1 MKRLAAMFA
10 IALISMAIPTLA
22 SPYNT
27 ITVDGLWG
35 AGEWDL
41 ANETVASNTNP
52 GWAEYGDVESILV
65 TWDAVNLYVGVRGN
79 AWGNSMLIY
88 IDSSSLSTG
97 QENADYFQGFVTQP
111 FFDADFV
118 GGHHNME
125 WGDGAIPTDIR
136 SISAT
141 DGTTSSLLGLAAIA
155 VHDKNHDGG
164 PGVGLT
170 EIAIP
175 WALIG
180 LEPNGSVQVAA
191 SVGWAAMT
199 GPVIPAGGLG
209 GFSGDELGGD
219 DMVGGTDGD
228 SSTLDGPVLVE
239 YDLDGDG
246 VPDQLADLIPPS
258 LIKVC
263 VLESDI
269 SVVEATFDE
278 PVEQT
283 SAENVNNWDFGGSQ
297 TITGAVQQADPAIV
311 HLQLDADAG
320 FGEDY
325 LVSASNIA
333 DLNGNVVLTTEWM
346 FCLAEL
352 TIQAN
357 MKFRLLEEPG
367 DAQDV
372 AVEGSLAPF
381 TWDPTCDDLLYD
393 DGTNGDVTAGDSTYT
408 GQFVFCMDYGTGD
421 PLPSVDLNYKFTYG
435 CTEWEDIDNHVY
447 TLTCDTGQTTLDI
460 WWEDHNP
467 DNFTTHAID
476 VIFTVEAPGLADL
489 GIDGSVLPLT
499 WDFPS
504 VTPLSDDGYP
514 DGVPGDDI
522 FGAVVQFPVN
532 SLKNVNYKFTTVDAF
547 ECSTQTDRNVYLN
560 DEEFDVVGG
569 ELGPIVMP
577 LAYFDHCSTIWKD
590 LEVVFSVSFAEE
602 EIPPAAEDTVAV
614 NGSPSGDPNVINWDI
629 PSLNEMF
636 DDGVAPDGY
645 AGDLIYTKSVV
656 FPEYSN
662 MGIAYKYLV
671 NTEYECPDE
680 GDRYLWL
687 NPTDFD
693 AEGNPQVLPLDFYS
707 LCHPVNVD
715 DIVPADRIARLD
727 ANWPN
732 PFNPKTT
739 LRFFL
744 KEDTHVRLE
753 IFDISGRKIR
763 SLIDADAF
771 SGEHLAQWNGV
782 DEHGNLVPSGVYFAK
797 LTAAKEVQ
805 TQKLTLLK

>member
-1 MKRLAAMFA
+1 MKRLAAMLA
-10 IALISMAIPTLA
+10 IAVLSMAMTALA

-27 ITVDGLWG
+27 ITVNGTWD
-35 AGEWDL
+35 AGEWDQ

-52 GWAEYGDVESILV
+52 GWAEYGNVRSILV

-79 AWGNSMLIY
+79 AWGNAMLIY

-111 FFDADFV
+111 YFDPDFV
-118 GGHHNME
+118 GGHFNME
-125 WGDGAIPTDIR
+125 WGDGTVPTDIR

-155 VHDKNHDGG
+155 VHDQNHDGG
-164 PGVGLT
+164 LGEGLT

-209 GFSGDELGGD
+209 GFSGDELGGAD
-219 DMVGGTDGD
+219 QVGGTDED
-228 SSTLDGPVLVE
+228 SSTLDGPVTVI
-239 YDLDGDG
+239 YDNDGDG
-246 VPDQLADLIPPS
+246 VPDQLLDEIPPS
-258 LIKVC
+258 LVDVC
-263 VLESDI
+263 TLEGDLMT
-269 SVVEATFDE
+269 VEATFDE

-283 SAENVNNWDFGGSQ
+283 SAENTDNWDFGGDL
-297 TITGAVQQADPAIV
+297 TISGALIV
-311 HLQLDADAG
+311 PEDHSKVRLALVGSPD
-320 FGEDY
+320 FGVDY
-325 LVSASNIA
+325 TLTATNIDDLSGNTAAS
-333 DLNGNVVLTTEWM
+333 TSWS

-352 TIQAN
+352 TVQAN

-367 DAQDV
+367 DPQDV
-372 AVEGSLAPF
+372 AIEGSIAPL

-393 DGTNGDVTAGDSTYT
+393 DGTHGDVAAGDSTYT
-408 GQFVFCMDYGTGD
+408 GQFVFCMSHETGV
-421 PLPSVDLNYKFTYG
+421 PPEQTLNYKFTYG
-435 CTEWEDIDNHVY
+435 CTEWENIDNHVF
-447 TLTCDTGQTTLDI
+447 TMDCSTGQTVLDI

-476 VIFTVEAPGLADL
+476 VIFTVEAQGLSDL

-504 VTPLSDDGYP
+504 INPLSDDGYP

-522 FGAVVQFPVN
+522 YGAVIQFPEN
-532 SLKNVNYKFTTVDAF
+532 SLKNVSYKFTTADAF
-547 ECSTQTDRNVYLN
+547 ECSTQTDRNVFLN
-560 DEEFDVVGG
+560 DEVYDVIGG
-569 ELGPIVMP
+569 ELGPLVLP

-590 LEVVFSVSFAEE
+590 VEVVFSVSFVEQD
-602 EIPPAAEDTVAV
+602 PPPGAEDVVTL
-614 NGSPSGDPNVINWDI
+614 NGTPSGNPNVINWDV
-629 PSLNEMF
+629 PSINVMA
-636 DDGVAPDGY
+636 DDGTAPDEL
-645 AGDLIYTKSVV
+645 AGDLVYTKSIT
-656 FPEYSN
+656 FPEYSEL
-662 MGIAYKYLV
+662 GIEYKYLL
-671 NTEYECPDE
+671 NDEYECPDQ
-680 GDRYLWL
+680 GNRFFWIDPVTY
-687 NPTDFD
+687 D
-693 AEGNPQVLPLDFYS
+693 ALRNPQILELNYFHF
-707 LCHPVNVD
+707 CHPVSVD
-715 DIVPADRIARLD
+715 EAVPADRIAQLD

-744 KEDTHVRLE
+744 KEDTRVRLE
-753 IFDISGRKIR
+753 IYDISGRRIR
-763 SLIDADAF
+763 ALVDAEAQA
-771 SGEHLAQWNGV
+771 GEHLVQWNGV
-782 DEHGNLVPSGVYFAK
+782 DENGRLVPSGVYFAK
-797 LTAAKEVQ
+797 LMAADEVQ